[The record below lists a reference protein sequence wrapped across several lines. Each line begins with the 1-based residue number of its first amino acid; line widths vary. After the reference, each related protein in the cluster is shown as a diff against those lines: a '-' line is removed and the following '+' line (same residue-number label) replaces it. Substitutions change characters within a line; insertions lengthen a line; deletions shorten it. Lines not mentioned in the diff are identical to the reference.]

1 MSSFDTDNILLREQL
16 GKGPV
21 EVYSNG
27 ESTGA
32 TAKDFYVIYF
42 PEETVVSSM
51 AASNVIVG
59 GAHLARTYAG
69 GTTLF
74 LNVTEITVTTG
85 VAHCYVENS
94 SR

>member
-21 EVYSNG
+21 EIYSNG

-32 TAKDFYVIYF
+32 TPKDFYVIYF
-42 PEETVVSSM
+42 PEETVVTSM

-59 GAHLARTYAG
+59 GVHLARTYAA

-74 LNVTEITVTTG
+74 LNVTEITVNTG
-85 VAHCYVENS
+85 LAHCYIENNN
-94 SR
+94 R